1 MAHGAG
7 LMEKI
12 FWKLLHCVKGLFT
25 FTPPAPSGSVL
36 LGYAQDAANPTC
48 FNRPI
53 FWLPKQR
60 PRHAFLV
67 GGAGM
72 GKSKLLEHMIAQDIA
87 LGNGFAL
94 FDPHGDLLTNTL
106 ALIGSQVQIGQE
118 ELRDRVYLLEPH
130 APFVLTFNPLQVPEG
145 MPFYPQVLS
154 LLDLFRRAW
163 SEYWGPRM
171 EEVFRAC
178 LVTLIEHRLTLAELP
193 LLLTEPKVRQKLV
206 TSVRHEETRR
216 FWQKFEELSPTMQ
229 ALYSEP
235 ILNRVHRFLSDPF
248 LKAMLG
254 GSEKGLDF
262 AKLMDEGAIL
272 LVNLPKG
279 LLKDVQLLGSL
290 LLNQIYWA
298 ALSRAKI
305 PESRRKLFTVYLDEF
320 QTFITEESHVSDML
334 AECRKFKVSLVMAT
348 QCLAFLGR
356 ELRASVLANASLQI
370 AFRVNP
376 QDAGLLGSEAGT
388 GDRKMWVKRLVS
400 LPPRHAL
407 VLMRG
412 EGKATV
418 MRTADC
424 PKVSISL
431 ADEIRKFALSR
442 HGRSVKEV
450 EQVISHRHR
459 SLLSQEQGIHGER
472 GDERDGKRKG
482 KRTKF
487 GGKKYHP
494 STPAKEAD

>member
-12 FWKLLHCVKGLFT
+12 FWKLLHKVKRLFRSVPT
-25 FTPPAPSGSVL
+25 APSGSVL
-36 LGYAQDAANPTC
+36 LGHSQDTSNPNS
-48 FNRPI
+48 FNQPI
-53 FWLPKQR
+53 FWLPEQR
-60 PRHAFLV
+60 PRHALLV

-72 GKSKLLEHMIAQDIA
+72 GKSKLLEHMIAQDIS

-94 FDPHGDLLTNTL
+94 FDPHGDLITNIL
-106 ALIGSQVQIGQE
+106 ALIGFQVQQGQT
-118 ELRDRVYLLEPH
+118 ELQERVYLLEPQ
-130 APFVLTFNPLQVPEG
+130 APFILTFNPLQVPEG

-154 LLDLFRRAW
+154 LLDLFRRTW

-171 EEVFRAC
+171 EEVLRAC

-193 LLLTEPKVRQKLV
+193 LLLTEPKVRQRLAA
-206 TSVRHEETRR
+206 SVGHEETRR
-216 FWQKFEELSPTMQ
+216 FWQKFEELSPPMK
-229 ALYSEP
+229 ALYAEP
-235 ILNRVHRFLSDPF
+235 ILNRVHRFLSDPA

-262 AKLMDEGAIL
+262 SNLMDEGAIL

-298 ALSRAKI
+298 ALSRAKF

-418 MRTADC
+418 MKTADC
-424 PKVSISL
+424 PKVSVEL
-431 ADEIRKFALSR
+431 ADDVRRFALSR
-442 HGRSVKEV
+442 HGRSVKEI
-450 EQVISHRHR
+450 EQIISHRHR
-459 SLLSQEQGIHGER
+459 SLLSQEQGIHER
-472 GDERDGKRKG
+472 KGGERDGKG